1 MMAFTNVLSELWVL
15 DHSLMT
21 GRIGEE
27 GGGQTMLFLWA
38 VAVIKS
44 RSGLSLGELDLSG
57 YASQQ

>member
-1 MMAFTNVLSELWVL
+1 ML

-21 GRIGEE
+21 GRIGEEGGGRRRE

-57 YASQQ
+57 HASQQ